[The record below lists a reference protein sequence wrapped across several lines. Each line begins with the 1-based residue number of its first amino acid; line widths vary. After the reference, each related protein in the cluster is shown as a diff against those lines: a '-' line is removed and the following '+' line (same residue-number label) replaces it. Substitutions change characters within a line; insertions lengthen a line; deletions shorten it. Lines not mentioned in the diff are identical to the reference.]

1 MKAKTQKTTQRCQ
14 KVHRGVSLRVVLH
27 SAMDFIT
34 DWSERIGLVYILCA
48 CTLIAGVVGV
58 AYCTISEDI
67 RNVFT
72 PLIGGVFSL
81 VIIPLVMERY
91 KQAAEQKK
99 KNYEQNAAIYREYIK
114 FAIGVCGE
122 REVDE
127 ASCKDYRDQLGKW
140 VRTHYLDICMS
151 FPSRIYWSI
160 HLTDLYLSRNKMD
173 LAQYYA
179 AKSMIQ
185 IRKHAGMTGTACNS
199 QRLMKHY
206 LQNGGDQNNDTRS
219 KKTN

>member
-1 MKAKTQKTTQRCQ
+1 MAAKTKKTTRRDQ
-14 KVHRGVSLRVVLH
+14 KARRVVSLRVALH
-27 SAMDFIT
+27 SVMDFIT

-58 AYCTISEDI
+58 AYCTLSEDI

-91 KQAAEQKK
+91 KHTVEQKK
-99 KNYEQNAAIYREYIK
+99 KNYEQNTTIYREYLK
-114 FAIGVCGE
+114 FAISVCGE

-127 ASCKDYRDQLGKW
+127 ASCKAYRDQLGNW
-140 VRTHYLDICMS
+140 VRTHYLDICIS
-151 FPSRIYWSI
+151 FPSKIYWSI
-160 HLTDLYLSRNKMD
+160 HMTDLYLSRNEMD

-179 AKSMIQ
+179 GKSIIQ

-199 QRLMKHY
+199 QGLMEHY
-206 LQNGGDQNNDTRS
+206 LQNGGDQSNDTRS
-219 KKTN
+219 